1 MGVVREGPERQ
12 EDRHLREARDRG
24 WGLSKNFQGSIWGC
38 RGPNLGLGTEGWI
51 RDILAHRLYVEKKEG
66 RTRLGALRTKTHGG
80 QAHCL
85 WSVMSGSPRGQAELW
100 DRESGEDCTR

>member
-12 EDRHLREARDRG
+12 EDLHLREARDRG

-38 RGPNLGLGTEGWI
+38 WGPSLGLGTEGWV
-51 RDILAHRLYVEKKEG
+51 RDILAHRL
-66 RTRLGALRTKTHGG
+66 GALRTKIHGG

-85 WSVMSGSPRGQAELW
+85 WSVMPGSPRGRAELW
-100 DRESGEDCTR
+100 DRESSEDYTR